1 MGKEQKACGQL
12 KIIQKNYNWKLVYGS
27 RKKHKIF
34 RFLNEVGEELKAC
47 KALKERLKLWEN
59 GLELGQSW
67 CKASIQ

>member
-1 MGKEQKACGQL
+1 
-12 KIIQKNYNWKLVYGS
+12 VYGS

-59 GLELGQSW
+59 GLELGQS
-67 CKASIQ
+67 